1 MRITVTGISHH
12 TAPVELR
19 EKFAVSSADLPRALV
34 HLMGWPQVAESV
46 ILSTCNRVELYTVE
60 DRLQPGQR
68 GSASF
73 FSAMFGVGESKYINH
88 LYRFHDGPA
97 IRHLFGV
104 AGGLDSMVVGEPQIL
119 GQVKQAYHE
128 AAACGAAGPLLSRLF
143 QAALAAGKRVRNET
157 TIGRRAV
164 SVPYAAVRLVQTVFP
179 TLDGRTAVLLGRGA
193 MSELAARHLRRA
205 GVGRLLAV
213 NRSPERAAEF
223 ARRVGALPLVYAPDL
238 EFLADADIL
247 VCCSRS
253 PYPAITAES
262 LAPVMERRDGRL
274 LVLVDISVP
283 RAIDPGVSSL
293 DNVLL
298 YNIDDLEAIVERN
311 RGARSGAVKRAE
323 AILEEEAAGFA
334 TWLSSRDVAPFI
346 RGFRDHLEGLRAA
359 EIERVFGPGGEPAGE
374 QRARI
379 EEFSRALINK
389 IAHNPIR
396 ALKANDDPDA
406 TARRIAALTE
416 LFGIEIE
423 EP

>member
-1 MRITVTGISHH
+1 
-12 TAPVELR
+12 
-19 EKFAVSSADLPRALV
+19 
-34 HLMGWPQVAESV
+34 
-46 ILSTCNRVELYTVE
+46 
-60 DRLQPGQR
+60 
-68 GSASF
+68 
-73 FSAMFGVGESKYINH
+73 MFGVDESRYINH
-88 LYRFHDGPA
+88 LYRLHDA
-97 IRHLFGV
+97 HAVRHLFGV

-128 AAACGAAGPLLSRLF
+128 AVGCGAAGPLLSRLF
-143 QAALAAGKRVRNET
+143 QSALATGKRIRSET

-164 SVPYAAVRLVQTVFP
+164 SVPYAAVRLAQTVFP
-179 TLDGRTAVLLGRGA
+179 ELDGRTAVLLGRGA

-223 ARRVGALPLVYAPDL
+223 ARRVGAQPQVYAPDL

-262 LAPVMERRDGRL
+262 LAPVMERREGRL

-293 DNVLL
+293 ENVLL
-298 YNIDDLEAIVERN
+298 YNIDNLETIVERN
-311 RGARSGAVKRAE
+311 RGARSASVTKAE
-323 AILEEEAAGFA
+323 GILAEEAVAFGN
-334 TWLSSRDVAPFI
+334 WLASRDVAPFI
-346 RGFRDHLEGLRAA
+346 RGFRGHLEDLRAA
-359 EIERVFGPGGEPAGE
+359 EVERVFGDGADLTPE

-389 IAHNPIR
+389 IAHNPTR
-396 ALKANDDPDA
+396 ALKANDDPDG

-423 EP
+423 ES